1 MRERGGV
8 SHERE
13 GVGEREERFFVAAI
27 KNAEGKEG
35 GRERVA
41 PISKSRGEE
50 SLKRGGV
57 SGARGRVSMQQTCM
71 NS

>member
-1 MRERGGV
+1 MGGRGAL
-8 SHERE
+8 
-13 GVGEREERFFVAAI
+13 FVAAI

-57 SGARGRVSMQQTCM
+57 SEARGRASEHATDVHEFIAMVAAE
-71 NS
+71 